1 LLIKG
6 SPVILI
12 RLAFLLTI
20 LPLTAGADEKTSK
33 TANTFDARRKE
44 LNQQYL
50 EKLAALRK
58 QYEADFQA
66 LQMTETAE
74 LKAKQATA
82 MKALNLDQAN
92 QLNTE
97 IQRVQAQA
105 AGTQLRTL
113 FVRNTNR
120 GERAYF
126 IRCPDGEW
134 IERVVSRRSSMGY
147 VYRLTAET
155 PEYIELTHESGNSQ
169 HRLYDDRDMFRDE
182 KKGKDDFI
190 TAGRG
195 RWEYADAAARA
206 AAELPGGLATRG
218 TPEESADDAFA
229 KALTAVTWKG
239 NKRGWP
245 EDFRF
250 AENGLVTTTSGQIM
264 PQRWLVVRPGHIITV
279 NDRILDSIAVN
290 LALGT
295 LKSNAFS
302 EDTPAASWDTTAIST
317 PP

>member
-1 LLIKG
+1 MFF
-6 SPVILI
+6 
-12 RLAFLLTI
+12 RLVLLLTV
-20 LPLTAGADEKTSK
+20 LPLAAGADEKSSK
-33 TANTFDARRKE
+33 TGNTFDARKAE
-44 LNQQYL
+44 LSQKYV

-58 QYEADFQA
+58 QYESDFQA
-66 LQMTETAE
+66 LQQAETTE
-74 LKAKQATA
+74 LKAKQAIA
-82 MKALNLDQAN
+82 MLALNLDQAN

-105 AGTQLRTL
+105 ATSQLRTL
-113 FVRNTNR
+113 FVRNTSR

-155 PEYIELTHESGNSQ
+155 PEYIELTHESGKSQ
-169 HRLYDDRDMFRDE
+169 HRLYDDRDMFRDD
-182 KKGKDDFI
+182 KKGKDDFA

-206 AAELPGGLATRG
+206 AAELPIG
-218 TPEESADDAFA
+218 TEVGDIPEESADEAFA

-279 NDRILDSIAVN
+279 NDRILDSMTVN

-302 EDTPAASWDTTAIST
+302 EDTPAASWDTKAITTA
-317 PP
+317 P